1 MLNRQNQTGLSL
13 VEMMIAIVLGL
24 FLVLGLVTFLVNYIK
39 FNANT
44 AKTTRLSQE
53 LRSTMEFMASDIR
66 RAGSWGSAQLGTGA
80 APVVNPFSTITMS
93 TPGCILYSYD
103 QNLDGSLNSSA
114 PDERFGFLL
123 DSGAVKMRSG
133 STSYSCAVSSN
144 WGLVTD
150 VNSITVTAL
159 TFTVTS
165 VAATSNARV
174 IVRDVTI
181 SISGQI
187 KNDPGMTQS
196 LQQTVRIRN
205 DLYV

>member
-1 MLNRQNQTGLSL
+1 MLKKNDQQGLSL
-13 VEMMIAIVLGL
+13 VEMMIAIMLGL
-24 FLVLGLVTFLVNYIK
+24 FLVLGLLTFLVNYVK

-44 AKTTRLSQE
+44 AKAIRLSQE

-66 RAGSWGSAQLGTGA
+66 RAGSWGTAQLGIGA
-80 APVVNPFSTITMS
+80 APVVNPFATITAS

-123 DSGAVKMRSG
+123 DGGAVKMRSG
-133 STSYSCAVSSN
+133 SSSYSCAVSSN

-150 VNSITVTAL
+150 VNSITITAL
-159 TFTVTS
+159 TFTVSS
-165 VAATSNARV
+165 VATASNTRV

-181 SISGQI
+181 SISGKI
-187 KNDPGMTQS
+187 KNDPSMTQS